1 MAIDLKMRT
10 PSIRGGI
17 REMGFQHAAAGRGTV
32 LPESNLAKSM
42 KGLKMDLLVDPPG
55 SSPNSRISFFNQKG
69 FG

>member
-1 MAIDLKMRT
+1 MAIDLKMKT

-42 KGLKMDLLVDPPG
+42 KGLKTDLLVDPGTPILG
-55 SSPNSRISFFNQKG
+55 YLSLTKRGLVK
-69 FG
+69 

>member
-42 KGLKMDLLVDPPG
+42 KGLKMDLLVDPPPILG
-55 SSPNSRISFFNQKG
+55 YLSLTKRGLVK
-69 FG
+69 